1 VRQNLGIMASEGE
14 RLTSMINDVL
24 DLAKIEAGKLEW
36 RSEPVALGEVVD
48 QAAKAA
54 TPLVEQAGLR
64 LDLDLPPDLP
74 EVLGDRNRLVQVVLN
89 LLSNAVKFTP
99 TGSVTIRART
109 SGEDVQV
116 DVIDTGVGI
125 APEDQGRVFEQFGQA
140 GDTLTDKPRGTGL
153 GLPICRQIVTH
164 HGGRLWLDS
173 TQGGGST
180 FSFTLP
186 AHARPDDA
194 VGGAEPETAP
204 AEDGRELEPAV
215 AGVAAPLAT
224 VLLVEDDP
232 ATREL
237 VRQAIEPCRARLLEA
252 GDGET
257 GLAMAR
263 EAQPALVIL
272 DVLLP
277 GMDGF
282 EVARALRSDPATASV
297 RVMMLTISTER
308 ERAEELAVDR
318 FIEKPIDPDRLALEV
333 SALLPP
339 AVPALAE
346 ATPTAR

>member
-1 VRQNLGIMASEGE
+1 MASEGE

-36 RSEPVALGEVVD
+36 RSEPVALAEVVD

-54 TPLVEQAGLR
+54 APLVEQAGLR
-64 LDLDLPPDLP
+64 LDLDVPADLP

-99 TGSVTIRART
+99 TGSVTIRARAT
-109 SGEDVQV
+109 GADVQV
-116 DVIDTGVGI
+116 DVVDTGVGI
-125 APEDQGRVFEQFGQA
+125 APEDQARVFEQFGQA

-153 GLPICRQIVTH
+153 GLPICRQIVVH
-164 HGGRLWLDS
+164 HGGRLWLES
-173 TQGGGST
+173 SLGGGST

-186 AHARPDDA
+186 AHAA
-194 VGGAEPETAP
+194 SGGEDRDPNADGAP
-204 AEDGRELEPAV
+204 ADGAAAPEPAPV
-215 AGVAAPLAT
+215 PVAAALST

-237 VRQAIEPCRARLLEA
+237 VRQAIEPCKARLIEA
-252 GDGET
+252 ADGET
-257 GLAMAR
+257 GLALAR
-263 EAQPALVIL
+263 REQPAVVIL

-282 EVARALRSDPATASV
+282 EVAEALRSAPETASV
-297 RVMMLTISTER
+297 RLLMLTISTER
-308 ERAEELAVDR
+308 ERAAALAVDR

-339 AVPALAE
+339 AAPALAE
-346 ATPTAR
+346 AVPTAR